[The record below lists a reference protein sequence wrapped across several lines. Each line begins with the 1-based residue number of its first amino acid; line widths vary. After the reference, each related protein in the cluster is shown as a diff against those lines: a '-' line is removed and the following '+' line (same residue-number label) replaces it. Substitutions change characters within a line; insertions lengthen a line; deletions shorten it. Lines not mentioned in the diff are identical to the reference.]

1 MTKEA
6 QDALNKKI
14 REINAEA
21 KNKPSVGLFKTTP
34 TTQTNSVPFPTTEPT
49 PIEKPIQFFSTDI
62 KILRQSQSKIA
73 LDYCQM
79 KGINLSV
86 EELMRVTD
94 VFVETCLRDHK
105 DEDLKKR
112 IKALDK
118 WISEKQIIS

>member
-1 MTKEA
+1 MA
-6 QDALNKKI
+6 
-14 REINAEA
+14 
-21 KNKPSVGLFKTTP
+21 
-34 TTQTNSVPFPTTEPT
+34 TEQ
-49 PIEKPIQFFSTDI
+49 PIQFYSTDI

-73 LDYCQM
+73 LDFCIMQ
-79 KGINLSV
+79 GIIINV

-118 WISEKQIIS
+118 WILEKQTK

>member
-1 MTKEA
+1 MA
-6 QDALNKKI
+6 
-14 REINAEA
+14 
-21 KNKPSVGLFKTTP
+21 
-34 TTQTNSVPFPTTEPT
+34 TEQ
-49 PIEKPIQFFSTDI
+49 PIQFYSTDI

-73 LDYCQM
+73 LDFCIM
-79 KGINLSV
+79 KGININV

-118 WISEKQIIS
+118 WILEKQTK